1 MATAE
6 APRPQDWSKPPF
18 GLAPIG
24 RFLQVYNR
32 QLSRARPAMEEWWV
46 FGGFLDELP
55 GEEERRQAEAAL
67 CRLAAA
73 SAECFD
79 RVCSEVEAL
88 AAPAWHR
95 RMRVQIAAT
104 LDELQYDQTGARL
117 AALAAIAAQLG
128 WETGDDTSATGFGTR
143 RTCWHFTPRDGG
155 AATTI
160 DIRVG
165 GARLIDSP
173 GDAVDLDFLLAPDE
187 APSVAVHGI
196 FRRLADLTAA
206 AAEGDTLVDLPL
218 RRRLEL
224 LRQL

>member
-1 MATAE
+1 MARAE
-6 APRPQDWSKPPF
+6 APRHQDRSEPPF

-24 RFLQVYNR
+24 RFLQIYNR
-32 QLSRARPAMEEWWV
+32 QLSSTRPAMEDWWV

-55 GEEERRQAEAAL
+55 GEELRRQAEAAL

-95 RMRVQIAAT
+95 RMRVQVAST

-128 WETGDDTSATGFGTR
+128 WDIGDDMRATGYGTR
-143 RTCWHFTPRDGG
+143 RSSWHFTPRDGG
-155 AATTI
+155 PPRFLH
-160 DIRVG
+160 IRVG
-165 GARLIDSP
+165 GPRLIDSP
-173 GDAVDLDFLLAPDE
+173 GDVVDLDFILAPDE

-196 FRRLADLTAA
+196 FRRLAQLTAA

>member
-6 APRPQDWSKPPF
+6 AQRPQDWREPPF

-46 FGGFLDELP
+46 FGGFLEELP
-55 GEEERRQAEAAL
+55 DEEERRQAEAAL

-79 RVCSEVEAL
+79 RVCCEVEAL

-95 RMRVQIAAT
+95 RMRVQVAAS
-104 LDELQYDQTGARL
+104 LEELQYDQTGARL
-117 AALAAIAAQLG
+117 AALATIAAQLG
-128 WETGDDTSATGFGTR
+128 WDTGDDISATGFGTR
-143 RTCWHFTPRDGG
+143 RTSWHFTPRDGG
-155 AATTI
+155 SAATI
-160 DIRVG
+160 HIRVG
-165 GARLIDSP
+165 SPRLIDSP
-173 GDAVDLDFLLAPDE
+173 GDAVDLDFILAPDE
-187 APSVAVHGI
+187 SPSVAVHGI
-196 FRRLADLTAA
+196 FRRLADLTAS

>member
-6 APRPQDWSKPPF
+6 APRPRDWSKPPF

-46 FGGFLDELP
+46 FGGFLDELA

-104 LDELQYDQTGARL
+104 LDEVQYDQTGARL
-117 AALAAIAAQLG
+117 AALAVIAAQLG
-128 WETGDDTSATGFGTR
+128 WQTGDDTSATGFGTR
-143 RTCWHFTPRDGG
+143 RTCA

-165 GARLIDSP
+165 GPRLIDSP
-173 GDAVDLDFLLAPDE
+173 GDAVDLDFILTPDE
-187 APSVAVHGI
+187 SASVAVHGI

-224 LRQL
+224 LRRL